1 MLNLPGT
8 HPSNPE
14 LQLSYCRL
22 YILSVLDIKLKTW
35 YISIA
40 NLSCLRPHMLLFPSL
55 FQRRT
60 LFA

>member
-1 MLNLPGT
+1 MQSAYGYDSILKGF
-8 HPSNPE
+8 
-14 LQLSYCRL
+14 QLVFCYLKSYKL
-22 YILSVLDIKLKTW
+22 MQFTVLLSHIP
-35 YISIA
+35 IA